1 MAFETKFWF
10 VYHLCV
16 LVACFMQHCVNG
28 NSSQVPC
35 LFIFGDSFSD
45 SGNNNYIPTNAKADY
60 KPYGIDF
67 PEGPTGRVTNGKT
80 QIDIIGQL
88 LGFGKFIP
96 PFANTTGFDILKGVN
111 YASASAGIRNETGK
125 RTAGT
130 NIDYGQQINNHKIIV
145 ARIATKLGGFRN
157 ARQYLNKCLYYIY
170 IGTNDYALNYF
181 QPNLYNTS
189 RMYNPEEYAKV
200 LIDQYSVYGKTL
212 YNDGAR
218 KFVAVGLGKIG
229 CTPMILA
236 NSSVNGSCVEK
247 LNDIEAIFSH
257 KLRSLVNQLNI
268 EHPDSKTI
276 FINTTAIRLD
286 DSLGF
291 TNFNTSCCLMKSD
304 GFCIRG
310 SKPCP
315 NRREFIFYDGIHPTE
330 TANNYSASVSYDN
343 NNNQDIASPID
354 IKRLAQLQL

>member
-10 VYHLCV
+10 VYHLC
-16 LVACFMQHCVNG
+16 LLIACFMQHCVNG

-45 SGNNNYIPTNAKADY
+45 SGNNNYIPTTAKADY

-67 PEGPTGRVTNGKT
+67 PKGPTGRFTNGKT
-80 QIDIIGQL
+80 QIDIIGEL
-88 LGFGKFIP
+88 LGFDSFIP
-96 PFANTTGFDILKGVN
+96 PFANTTGFDIMKGVN
-111 YASASAGIRNETGK
+111 YASASSGIRNETGK
-125 RTAGT
+125 RTTGT

-200 LIDQYSVYGKTL
+200 LIDQYSVYGKAL
-212 YNDGAR
+212 YNYGAK

-247 LNDIEAIFSH
+247 LNDIEAIFSR
-257 KLRSLVNQLNI
+257 KLRSLVNRLNT

-276 FINTTAIRLD
+276 FINTTAIRVD
-286 DSLGF
+286 RSHGF
-291 TNFNTSCCLMKSD
+291 TNLNTSCCPMNSD
-304 GFCIRG
+304 GLCIRG
-310 SKPCP
+310 STPCP
-315 NRREFIFYDGIHPTE
+315 NRTEYIYYDGIHPTE
-330 TANNYSASVSYDN
+330 AANKITATASYDSN
-343 NNNQDIASPID
+343 NNPKIAFPLD
-354 IKRLAQLQL
+354 IKHLAQLQF